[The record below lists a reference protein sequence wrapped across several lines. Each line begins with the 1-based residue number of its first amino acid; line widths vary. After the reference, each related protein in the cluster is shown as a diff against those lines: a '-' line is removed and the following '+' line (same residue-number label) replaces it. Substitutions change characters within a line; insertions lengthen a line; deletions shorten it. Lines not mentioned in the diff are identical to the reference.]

1 MISEEE
7 SKRIIQEIV
16 GKMKN
21 MQVLLV
27 GERGLLS
34 SLIQEELKKYC
45 DLTVISTKNYVSSEG
60 FDVTIPL
67 GFFDDSFYET
77 AEKDSVVLSTE
88 PRKRFDGK
96 YVYGNKAF
104 TKINKGDH
112 VANPGCM
119 STLLISMLQI
129 LHNSCY
135 SPKITKIKAY
145 GSLSMGGHKVMERGY
160 VSDRVLRN
168 DNHLN
173 EAKMFYSDALSN
185 IDSFEM
191 LIKDDMRGG
200 MIELWFDMER
210 ETETR
215 QLFHHG
221 WISKKEDI
229 SVKNG
234 AGKRGF
240 LYYKEDGYMAACFDN
255 LLMGAR
261 DTLAENI
268 CRINHF
274 HDYYKRK

>member
-16 GKMKN
+16 GKMRK

-34 SLIQEELKKYC
+34 SLIREELKKYC
-45 DLTVISTKNYVSSEG
+45 DLTVISTKDYVSSEG

-104 TKINKGDH
+104 TKIKKGDH

-173 EAKMFYSDALSN
+173 EAKMFY
-185 IDSFEM
+185 
-191 LIKDDMRGG
+191 MRGG
-200 MIELWFDMER
+200 MIELWFDIEK
-210 ETETR
+210 ESDPR

-221 WISKKEDI
+221 WIAKKEDI

-234 AGKRGF
+234 AGKPGF

-268 CRINHF
+268 VMINRY